1 MKLMKSINTMYH
13 INRIKHSNHMI
24 MTIEAE
30 NIFDKIQHPF
40 IKELLDKQGR
50 NHLNIKKTMYE
61 KPTANVF
68 CRKRQRV
75 FSLRARRQG
84 CPLSPLLFNSV
95 LKGLGRAIR
104 QKKKK
109 KKGRK

>member
-1 MKLMKSINTMYH
+1 MYH

-40 IKELLDKQGR
+40 IKELLNKQGR
-50 NHLNIKKTMYE
+50 NHLNIKKTIYE
-61 KPTANVF
+61 KPTANVL

-84 CPLSPLLFNSV
+84 CPLSPLLFNLV
-95 LKGLGRAIR
+95 LKGPGRAIM
-104 QKKKK
+104 QKKKGK
-109 KKGRK
+109 KVNSMNLHI